1 MEEERYKHLKDSLGE
16 QVFEKIQKCKVLMV
30 GAGGIGCELLKNLV
44 MMGFVNIEIVRF
56 QTNSFCFKNNN
67 TWGEKK
73 G

>member
-56 QTNSFCFKNNN
+56 QTNKQFLF
-67 TWGEKK
+67 
-73 G
+73 